1 MLADGGHQQH
11 VVGWVWTRVA
21 LMPVVFL
28 DEDDSDERE
37 WESMSG
43 IFLVCFELTVVLVA
57 YYAMFFA

>member
-1 MLADGGHQQH
+1 
-11 VVGWVWTRVA
+11 
-21 LMPVVFL
+21 MPVVFL